1 MLLTLLS
8 AIFGGALRLAPEL
21 LKFLGQKDQ
30 DAHELAMQDKQ
41 YLFLQLQGKLAI
53 DEAVAQGNITIQ
65 QQQIQ
70 AIQALNQV
78 QANMAIASGKFVA
91 GLNSLVRPLVT
102 FYIFGLWGA
111 HEMASLVYAYHLSG
125 DSVQALMN
133 TWTADDA
140 AMLSMIASF
149 YFVGRAVEKNN
160 GQA

>member
-53 DEAVAQGNITIQ
+53 DEAVAQGNIVLQ
-65 QQQIQ
+65 QKQLD

-78 QANMAIASGKFVA
+78 QGQMAVAGGKFVA
-91 GLNSLVRPLVT
+91 GLNALVRPIIT
-102 FYIFGLWGA
+102 FYIFALWGC
-111 HEMASLVYAYHLSG
+111 HEMAALVYAYNLSG
-125 DSVQALMN
+125 DTIQSLMN

-149 YFVGRAVEKNN
+149 YFVGRAIEK
-160 GQA
+160 QAT